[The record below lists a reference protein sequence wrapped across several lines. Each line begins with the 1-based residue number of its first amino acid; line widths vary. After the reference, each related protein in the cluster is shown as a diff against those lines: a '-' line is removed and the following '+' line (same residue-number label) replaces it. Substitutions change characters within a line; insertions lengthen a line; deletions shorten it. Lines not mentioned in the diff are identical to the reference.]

1 MTVAAIV
8 QPNLVKFNIAGKDR
22 QAVIEQLAALYLQ
35 EGVINNVDEYVAA
48 VNERE
53 REGTTGVGGGIAI
66 PHGKANTVNRS
77 AVAIAKLA
85 QPVEWQALDDQPV
98 EYVFLLAIPND
109 GDNEHLKLLSELAG
123 TLMDDDIRAKLQAAT
138 SSHDLEKL
146 FEK

>member
-8 QPNLVKFNIAGKDR
+8 QPNLVKFNVVGQDR
-22 QAVIEQLAALYLQ
+22 QAIIKQLATLYLQ
-35 EGVINNVDEYVAA
+35 EGVIGDVDEYIAA

-53 REGTTGVGGGIAI
+53 QEGTTGVGGGIAI
-66 PHGKANTVNRS
+66 PHGKADTVTRS

-123 TLMDDDIRAKLQAAT
+123 TLMDDDVRAKLQAAT
-138 SSHDLEKL
+138 SSQDLEQI

>member
-8 QPNLVKFNIAGKDR
+8 QPNLVKFNVEADSK
-22 QAVIEQLAALYLQ
+22 QAVIAQLADLYLK
-35 EGVINNVDEYVAA
+35 EGVISNVTDYIAA

-53 REGTTGVGGGIAI
+53 EEGTTGVGGGIAI
-66 PHGKANTVNRS
+66 PHGKADTVTRS

-85 QPVEWQALDDQPV
+85 QPVEWQSLDDKPV

-123 TLMDDDIRAKLQAAT
+123 TLMDDDIRAKLQAA
-138 SSHDLEKL
+138 SSSQDLENI